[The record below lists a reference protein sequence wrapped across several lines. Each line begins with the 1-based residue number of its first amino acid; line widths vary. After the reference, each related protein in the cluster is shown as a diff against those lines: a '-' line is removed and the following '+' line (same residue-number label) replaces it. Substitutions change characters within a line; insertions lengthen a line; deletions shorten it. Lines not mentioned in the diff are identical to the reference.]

1 MKKRILCTLLAFI
14 MAAAAAFPCAAED
27 GCALPVEQ
35 EDVIWEEYLNYTSY
49 VSKDKFDNAKA
60 GKYNLVF
67 NISGAVFLSIEYEDI
82 DDNAKDADINVVFGN
97 TAISDK
103 LKRAAVKRSGGIA
116 SSRFSLGSGTDNFC
130 FTGELNIR
138 FGKKYDGK
146 KAKLYRYDKDKN
158 QLVYVDKCDIGWNG
172 VAAFEVDRAGDYIA
186 VIY

>member
-1 MKKRILCTLLAFI
+1 MKKRIFCTLLALV

-27 GCALPVEQ
+27 GCALPVEE

-49 VSKDKFDNAKA
+49 VSKGEFDNAKED
-60 GKYNLVF
+60 KHNLVF
-67 NISGAVFLSIEYEDI
+67 NISGAVFMNVEYEDI

-103 LKRAAVKRSGGIA
+103 LKSAAVKRNGGIA
-116 SSRFSLGSGTDNFC
+116 SSRFSLGSGTDIFC

-138 FGKKYDGK
+138 FGKRYDGK
-146 KAKLYRYDKDKN
+146 KAKLYRYDKDNKR
-158 QLVYVDKCDIGWNG
+158 LIYEDKCDIGWNG
-172 VAAFEVDRAGDYIA
+172 VAAFDVSRAGDYIA